1 MAGVGSKMNFDDL
14 PFYMD
19 FLIAILYFAMFI
31 KESDL
36 IKKQLSL
43 YLFSFVVLV
52 VFSQVIFG
60 KQYSGKHDIFTTG
73 LDQVKHI
80 IYLFSLTFFLFSRNL
95 PTTPYLK
102 VNSLKK
108 VLGFDLIL
116 GIPILIFLIYYS
128 ATKGVRLQGE
138 FVEHAGDRSIWVD
151 YIYVYVIACLISLR
165 GSLVI
170 LLLAGFL
177 ALAHLLAAERMRA
190 FVYIVSFLIVY
201 HRLHEK
207 KHQASFIFLIGFS
220 LATVVGILRHG
231 SVATNDS
238 YNVTHFGSVTISSLF
253 LLDEANLFTFLQQ
266 TKFFVGSIIA
276 NIIPS
281 SFLSEEFNIRQ
292 FLVNQQDIPGGG
304 WLPVWV
310 YAIGGYIGV
319 FILAYVLASFYRWI
333 LYTRNGIS
341 LTKHDLAKYAMMVI
355 FISTLP
361 RWFMYTPFQV
371 IKMPLYGYIGTFL
384 LLSFIQAFSKG
395 KKIG

>member
-1 MAGVGSKMNFDDL
+1 MNFVDL
-14 PFYMD
+14 QLYID
-19 FLIAILYFAMFI
+19 IVIGILYLRTFI

-43 YLFSFVVLV
+43 YLFSFVIFV

-73 LDQVKHI
+73 LDQLKHI
-80 IYLFSLTFFLFSRNL
+80 IYFFSLTFFLFSRNL
-95 PTTPYLK
+95 PNTPHLK
-102 VNSLKK
+102 VHTLKK
-108 VLGFDLIL
+108 IRGFELIL
-116 GIPILIFLIYYS
+116 SIPILIFLINYS
-128 ATKGVRLQGE
+128 ATKGIRLQGE
-138 FVEHAGDRSIWVD
+138 FVEHAGDRSVWVD
-151 YIYVYVIACLISLR
+151 YMYVYTVACLISLR

-170 LLLAGFL
+170 LLVAVLL

-201 HRLHEK
+201 YRLYEK
-207 KHQASFIFLIGFS
+207 KHQSSFVFLIGFT
-220 LATVVGILRHG
+220 LATFIGILRHG
-231 SVATNDS
+231 SVSTNDS

-253 LLDEANLFTFLQQ
+253 LLDEANSFDFIQQ
-266 TKFFVGSIIA
+266 TKFFSGSIVA

-304 WLPVWV
+304 WLPIWI

-319 FILAYVLASFYRWI
+319 FILAYALAWFYRWM
-333 LYTRNGIS
+333 LYTRNPMK

-355 FISTLP
+355 FIATIP

-371 IKMPLYGYIGTFL
+371 IKMPLYGYICTFL
-384 LLSFIQAFSKG
+384 LLSFIQEFSKG